1 MPKYT
6 TGARSDRRIGR
17 MPSQDASNNFV
28 YDVSQ
33 GKSAGEISE
42 RLAALGRAVSRNT
55 IKIDDETANLI
66 NWLVKEQNVSPEIA
80 LKKSVAIS
88 AYIQDITANQGCMLL
103 VQREH
108 LTNAMSISTYWCH
121 MRE

>member
-1 MPKYT
+1 MNFKPMPNYT
-6 TGARSDRRIGR
+6 RGARSDRSIDRLT
-17 MPSQDASNNFV
+17 SQDASNDFV
-28 YDVSQ
+28 YAVSQ
-33 GKSAGEISE
+33 GKFAGEIALH
-42 RLAALGRAVSRNT
+42 LAKTGKTLSRNT

-103 VQREH
+103 VQLRDGTVREIV
-108 LTNAMSISTYWCH
+108 LN
-121 MRE
+121 